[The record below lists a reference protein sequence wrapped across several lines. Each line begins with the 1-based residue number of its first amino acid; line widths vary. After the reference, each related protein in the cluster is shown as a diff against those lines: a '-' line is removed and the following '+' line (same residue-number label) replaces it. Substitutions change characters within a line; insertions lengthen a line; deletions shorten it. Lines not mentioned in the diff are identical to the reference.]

1 MIAVLCSF
9 GNKKLWNHALII
21 IAAISHSWPRLVYI
35 INNQVNTLTVN
46 DNACA
51 VVNNFY
57 DHINFPTLIK

>member
-1 MIAVLCSF
+1 MFLRKQKAMKPCINNF
-9 GNKKLWNHALII
+9 
-21 IAAISHSWPRLVYI
+21 AAISNSWPRLVYI

-46 DNACA
+46 DRACA